1 MSLIC
6 EICESVYENED
17 IINCRI
23 CGAIL
28 NNKIS
33 ENEKLRDNTTEY
45 ECFDDFEEFNDIE
58 EIEDIEEFFD
68 TQDEELFTIIDSSEE
83 STNDSKFT
91 LSQLLKDEKSRTNYH
106 EEDYFQCKSYAIAI
120 EAIEKLKIYPNKI
133 TYTIFDYHIVNPKY
147 LLARIVLIL
156 KRCMQNGI
164 LILQDE
170 VEKEPNPF
178 LRLAIG
184 YLAIGTEYNTLY
196 PFLKLKKEWSKKV
209 FLQYSNSVIKKEHI
223 QRVMVDFDFIMEAVM
238 LMYAGEGVVDLYIKS
253 QQYHKTFWIK
263 FDSKEDLE
271 SSEEAYFKAHEPYL
285 LLNEDDYKSRDIIDV
300 FNEKRD
306 LLQPL
311 ELYVLE
317 DIVALSKR
325 FLRYSKI
332 ARTNGVVYC
341 FNASLQDP
349 NMLIRHLF
357 QKIILE
363 QADQTVIEKYVQEY
377 KNKSL
382 SLARKYHNDEFI
394 FLYEREIDLIAHLTD
409 CMLSGDSLESQI
421 ISVCN
426 FFPEL
431 QFDESF
437 LDLV

>member
-6 EICESVYENED
+6 EICESVYENEK
-17 IINCRI
+17 IVNCKI

-28 NNKIS
+28 NKKIS
-33 ENEKLRDNTTEY
+33 ENEKLRDNTAEY

-58 EIEDIEEFFD
+58 EIEDIEDFLDIED
-68 TQDEELFTIIDSSEE
+68 KELLTVTDSLEE

-91 LSQLLKDEKSRTNYH
+91 LSQLLKDEKRRTNYH
-106 EEDYFQCKSYAIAI
+106 EEDYFKYKSYPT
-120 EAIEKLKIYPNKI
+120 AIEKLKIYPNKI

-147 LLARIVLIL
+147 LLARVVMML

-164 LILQDE
+164 LILEDE

-184 YLAIGTEYNTLY
+184 YLAIGTEYNILY

-209 FLQYSNSVIKKEHI
+209 FLQYSNSVEKKEYM
-223 QRVMVDFDFIMEAVM
+223 QRVMIDFDFITEAVM
-238 LMYAGEGVVDLYIKS
+238 LMYAGEGVVDLYTKA
-253 QQYHKTFWIK
+253 QRYHKTFYIK

-285 LLNEDDYKSRDIIDV
+285 LLNEDDYKSRDIVDV

-306 LLQPL
+306 PLQPL
-311 ELYVLE
+311 ELYVVE

-332 ARTNGVVYC
+332 ARTNGVVHC

-363 QADQTVIEKYVQEY
+363 QADQTVVEKYVQEY
-377 KNKSL
+377 KNKYL
-382 SLARKYHNDEFI
+382 SLASKYHNDEFI

-409 CMLSGDSLESQI
+409 YMLTGDSLESQI